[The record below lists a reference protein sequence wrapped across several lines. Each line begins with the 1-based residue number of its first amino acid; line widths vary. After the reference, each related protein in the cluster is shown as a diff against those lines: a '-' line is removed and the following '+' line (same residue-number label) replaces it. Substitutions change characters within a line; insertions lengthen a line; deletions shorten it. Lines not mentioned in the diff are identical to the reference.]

1 MATPPSD
8 ILLIDSDSE
17 RLARMRLDLE
27 SADYRVRTA
36 GDGLQGLAAI
46 MMRAPMLIVAGLVMP
61 KMDGIGLV
69 RAVRSNERMRHLPI
83 VLVGERSDSD
93 LAARARAAGAN
104 IVLARPM
111 PREVLLLA
119 LAEEL
124 RDHSKLAA
132 TTLTGLTLS
141 GNTQASLPVI
151 EPERLPNPMTRTD
164 PRSPARDLPSPKPG
178 PKLEQH
184 TLPANF
190 AQFIDQAPETLINES
205 ILNPDFDLAASQM
218 ITKRNTTGTV
228 LFSDIRNF
236 TSMSEKLESEQ
247 VVELLNA
254 YFARACEPIQRQHGW
269 VVKFLGDGLVA
280 LFESPPDQMQD
291 HAERALKAGLLMI
304 LAATRFRT
312 WISDRHPGK
321 QLPEFCIGVGIHTGD
336 VTVCK
341 MGSHDTVETTI
352 IGDTVN
358 TAARLEEATKEL
370 QWSVVASQ
378 PAFDG
383 AGPRLRGGRRSQV
396 SLKGRVQ
403 PVDIVEVVGLDPKQ
417 RASEQE
423 RRFYEA
429 VSAAVQTNSDIIRRW
444 PSRRATGA
452 SPASGNGSGV
462 GPDGQPDIPGY
473 RLLRKL
479 GEGGMSLVYL
489 AERESDAGEVV
500 LKLLPIND
508 KTLGETLQRF
518 IQEYSTISQVDHP
531 SVARIFEQ
539 GFTQRFAYIAME
551 HFPGGDLRGIIKSG
565 MTAEMAQSTLIR
577 IAGALA
583 AIHKLGIVH
592 RDMKPDNVMLRRDG
606 SLVLADFGIAKHLEN
621 ALMKTRHG
629 EVYGTPY
636 YISPEQAVGGA
647 VDTRSDLYSLGV
659 MLFEM
664 LTGKKPYYADN
675 AQGLLYQHV
684 HSPIPR
690 LPATLARF
698 QPLLDQLMAKK
709 SAERFSSAAQ
719 VIEAAMQI

>member
-1 MATPPSD
+1 MASPSSD
-8 ILLIDSDSE
+8 ILLIDSDSAQ
-17 RLARMRLDLE
+17 LARTRFDLE
-27 SADYRVRTA
+27 ASDYRVRTA
-36 GDGLQGLAAI
+36 ADGLQGLAAI
-46 MMRAPMLIVAGLVMP
+46 MMRPPALIIAGLTMP

-69 RAVRSNERMRHLPI
+69 KAVRSNERMRHLPFI
-83 VLVGERSDSD
+83 LLGERSDSD
-93 LAARARAAGAN
+93 LAARARATGAD
-104 IVLARPM
+104 IVLARPL

-119 LAEEL
+119 VAEVL
-124 RDHSKLAA
+124 GDHSKLAA

-141 GNTQASLPVI
+141 SASTTAGLATI
-151 EPERLPNPMTRTD
+151 EPDRPMPMTRTD
-164 PRSPARDLPSPKPG
+164 PRRIGS

-190 AQFIDQAPETLINES
+190 AQFFDQAPETLINES
-205 ILNPDFDLAASQM
+205 ILDPDAELAASAM

-280 LFESPPDQMQD
+280 LFESPPDHLQD

-312 WISDRHPGK
+312 WIADRHPGRE
-321 QLPEFCIGVGIHTGD
+321 LPEFCIGVGVHTGD

-358 TAARLEEATKEL
+358 TAARLEEATKEV

-378 PAFDG
+378 PAFDA
-383 AGPRLRGGRRSQV
+383 AGPRLRGGKRSQINV
-396 SLKGRVQ
+396 KGRVQ
-403 PVDIVEVVGLDPKQ
+403 PVDIVEIVGLDPKQ
-417 RASEQE
+417 RATDHE

-429 VSAAVQTNSDIIRRW
+429 VAGAVQSNSELIRKW
-444 PSRRATGA
+444 PSRRAA
-452 SPASGNGSGV
+452 RNGSGM
-462 GPDGQPDIPGY
+462 GADGQPDIPGY
-473 RLLRKL
+473 RLDRKL

-489 AERESDAGEVV
+489 AERESDGAEVV

-531 SVARIFEQ
+531 CVARIFEQ

-551 HFPGGDLRGIIKSG
+551 HFPGGDLRGMIKSG
-565 MTAEMAQSTLIR
+565 MSPEMAQSTLIR

-583 AIHKLGIVH
+583 AIHSLGIVH

-606 SLVLADFGIAKHLEN
+606 ALVLADFGIAKHLEN

-659 MLFEM
+659 MFHEM

-684 HSPIPR
+684 HAPIPR
-690 LPATLARF
+690 LPAALARF
-698 QPLLDQLMAKK
+698 QAVLDKLMAKK
-709 SAERFSSAAQ
+709 SSDRYASASQ
-719 VIEAAMQI
+719 VIEAAMQL

>member
-1 MATPPSD
+1 MASPPSD
-8 ILLIDSDSE
+8 ILLIDSDSAT
-17 RLARMRLDLE
+17 LARTRFDLE
-27 SADYRVRTA
+27 TVEYKVRTA
-36 GDGLQGLAAI
+36 ADGLQGLAAI
-46 MMRAPMLIVAGLVMP
+46 MMRPPMLVIAGLTMP

-69 RAVRSNERMRHLPI
+69 KAVRSNERMRHLPVI
-83 VLVGERSDSD
+83 LLGERSDSD
-93 LAARARAAGAN
+93 LAARARATGAD
-104 IVLARPM
+104 IVLARPV

-119 LAEEL
+119 VGEMLG
-124 RDHSKLAA
+124 DHSKLAA

-141 GNTQASLPVI
+141 GNTQGGLTAI
-151 EPERLPNPMTRTD
+151 EPALPPGNALTRTD
-164 PRSPARDLPSPKPG
+164 PRGMWRP

-205 ILNPDFDLAASQM
+205 ILDPDAELAASAM
-218 ITKRNTTGTV
+218 ITKRTTTGTV

-236 TSMSEKLESEQ
+236 TSMSEQLESEQ

-280 LFESPPDQMQD
+280 LFESPPDHLQD

-312 WISDRHPGK
+312 WIADRHPGR
-321 QLPEFCIGVGIHTGD
+321 QLPEFCVGVGIHTGD

-358 TAARLEEATKEL
+358 TAARLEEATKAL

-378 PAFDG
+378 PAFDA
-383 AGPRLRGGRRSQV
+383 AGPRLRAGRRSQL

-403 PVDIVEVVGLDPKQ
+403 PVDIVEVVGLDPKL
-417 RASEQE
+417 RASDHE

-429 VSAAVQTNSDIIRRW
+429 VASAVQTNSELIRKW
-444 PSRRATGA
+444 PSRRTTH
-452 SPASGNGSGV
+452 NGSGV
-462 GPDGQPDIPGY
+462 GADGQPDIPGY
-473 RLLRKL
+473 RLVRKL

-489 AERESDAGEVV
+489 AERESDGSEVV

-531 SVARIFEQ
+531 CVARIFEQ
-539 GFTQRFAYIAME
+539 GFTQRYAYIAME
-551 HFPGGDLRGIIKSG
+551 HFPGGDLRGMIKAG
-565 MTAEMAQSTLIR
+565 MTPEMAQSTLIR

-606 SLVLADFGIAKHLEN
+606 ALVLADFGIAKHLEN

-659 MLFEM
+659 MLHEM

-684 HSPIPR
+684 HAPIPR
-690 LPATLARF
+690 LPAALARF
-698 QPLLDQLMAKK
+698 QPLLDRLMAKK
-709 SAERFSSAAQ
+709 QAERYASASQ
-719 VIEAAMQI
+719 VIEAAMQL